1 MQSDCYQSVG
11 KWIGK
16 TIPYDSGFKTLFSF
30 IKTIKKQ
37 RQTKNL
43 DAQEENIEKLSEA
56 VPEEKSEYE
65 L

>member
-1 MQSDCYQSVG
+1 
-11 KWIGK
+11 
-16 TIPYDSGFKTLFSF
+16 LFSF